1 MLKESLIKEDE
12 SFGGLYY
19 SFLIIFIIAF
29 SSIFAVFTASLN
41 ANQVNDKAW
50 YVLLS
55 FSVGPLAIIVAT
67 LLFAWLR
74 GDSLVKICGWEKCS
88 SKYYLIAVI
97 AFISVFFG
105 LANLNTSFIDFL
117 SKKFGYTASS
127 MTLPTF
133 SIINYILVI
142 FAVCILPAVAEEVAM
157 RGIVLRGVKSGN
169 VIVNAVLGGLLFS
182 LFHMSPMQT
191 AYQFAVGFVFSLIAI
206 RSGSTVPTTIVH
218 FLNNFAIVT
227 IEYFSPKLFA
237 NLGGWMF
244 AITIPATI
252 CLVLITVLL
261 IADGDNKTEGSKQS
275 LKNFFMYSI
284 AGIFICTFMWTMSFL
299 G

>member
-105 LANLNTSFIDFL
+105 LANLNTSFGNDTR
-117 SKKFGYTASS
+117 SDK
-127 MTLPTF
+127 
-133 SIINYILVI
+133 ILHHKG
-142 FAVCILPAVAEEVAM
+142 AG
-157 RGIVLRGVKSGN
+157 RKTYKLR
-169 VIVNAVLGGLLFS
+169 
-182 LFHMSPMQT
+182 PQ
-191 AYQFAVGFVFSLIAI
+191 
-206 RSGSTVPTTIVH
+206 PVH
-218 FLNNFAIVT
+218 
-227 IEYFSPKLFA
+227 
-237 NLGGWMF
+237 G
-244 AITIPATI
+244 
-252 CLVLITVLL
+252 
-261 IADGDNKTEGSKQS
+261 
-275 LKNFFMYSI
+275 
-284 AGIFICTFMWTMSFL
+284 
-299 G
+299 